1 MTTTIRPYEPRDA
14 QPTLTV
20 FQRAVRITAAAD
32 YSPEQIDAWADDLD
46 PAAWAQRRSAADTWV
61 AEHNGVVVGFTDID
75 KTGYIDMMFADP
87 AAGRTGVA
95 TALLDYIRKVAAARH
110 LSELTVN
117 ASATAR
123 PFFERNGFTV
133 DAEQQVE
140 RNGVLLT
147 DFRMT
152 APATGPVDTGWLPLD
167 FVHPLRVEWA
177 DGVHLR
183 PIRASDV
190 DIDLLAVMN
199 NQEMLWDMYGDAWG
213 WPPASMT
220 AEQDVDDL
228 QHHADEMGRHESF
241 NYAIL
246 PADETELFGCI
257 YIDPIPI
264 EDDQQIEAEVSWW
277 VTATAPDWLR
287 HRLGDLATAWIHDA
301 WPFTHIYT
309 PFNHDRYTQEG
320 AS

>member
-32 YSPEQIDAWADDLD
+32 YQPEQIDAWAGHVD
-46 PAAWAQRRSAADTWV
+46 PTAWAQRRSAADTWV
-61 AEHNGVVVGFTDID
+61 AEQNGVVVGFTDID
-75 KTGYIDMMFADP
+75 KAGYIDMMFADP

-95 TALLDYIRKVAAARH
+95 TALLDHIRKVAAARH

-123 PFFERNGFTV
+123 PFFERHGFTV

-147 DFRMT
+147 NFRMT
-152 APATGPVDTGWLPLD
+152 APATGPVDPGWLPLD

-183 PIRASDV
+183 PIRVSDV
-190 DIDLLAVMN
+190 HIDLPAVMN
-199 NQEMLWDMYGDAWG
+199 NQEMLWNMHGDAWG
-213 WPPASMT
+213 WPPATMT
-220 AEQDVDDL
+220 AEQD
-228 QHHADEMGRHESF
+228 
-241 NYAIL
+241 
-246 PADETELFGCI
+246 
-257 YIDPIPI
+257 ID
-264 EDDQQIEAEVSWW
+264 S
-277 VTATAPDWLR
+277 L
-287 HRLGDLATAWIHDA
+287 
-301 WPFTHIYT
+301 
-309 PFNHDRYTQEG
+309 
-320 AS
+320 